1 VRRICI
7 IPYGQKK
14 YSPAERKLYTAR
26 SGLLD
31 PALNWITGRK
41 AMLKKE
47 VIVEYKE
54 QMLIK
59 LDYLFLPEYY
69 TQTLKFLK
77 NVRDFNIVLKTP
89 IYEIKH
95 CLNFDHYIS
104 QKIQ

>member
-1 VRRICI
+1 MDKEIFTC
-7 IPYGQKK
+7 G
-14 YSPAERKLYTAR
+14 RKLYTAR

-59 LDYLFLPEYY
+59 LDYLFLPGI
-69 TQTLKFLK
+69 TLK
-77 NVRDFNIVLKTP
+77 
-89 IYEIKH
+89 H
-95 CLNFDHYIS
+95 
-104 QKIQ
+104 